1 MPTPK
6 AKSKITF
13 PDVGVVTESLQNS
26 SRARGKSTVKGVKQ
40 PTSLSKDAVSALAL
54 ALDNVPKGETPE
66 YTWCGV
72 KKFAYQLP
80 EELRKKL
87 LLMIDDYQ
95 FTAPQLFTVLEPYV
109 NQTSVHLTAW
119 IIAKHRLR
127 LKSSGCSCKNV
138 VGEV

>member
-1 MPTPK
+1 MPK
-6 AKSKITF
+6 AKNKMSS

-26 SRARGKSTVKGVKQ
+26 LPVRGKSTVKDVKQ
-40 PTSLSKDAVSALAL
+40 LTNLSDDAVSALAL
-54 ALDNVPKGETPE
+54 ALDSIPVGETPE

-72 KKFAYQLP
+72 KRFAYQLP

-95 FTAPQLFTVLEPYV
+95 FTAPQLFLVLEPFV
-109 NQTSVHLTAW
+109 KQTSVHLTPW
-119 IIAKHRLR
+119 IISKHRLR

>member
-6 AKSKITF
+6 AKSKMSSL
-13 PDVGVVTESLQNS
+13 DVGVVTESSLNS
-26 SRARGKSTVKGVKQ
+26 SPVRGKSTVKDVKQ
-40 PTSLSKDAVSALAL
+40 QTNLSDEAVKSLEIALE
-54 ALDNVPKGETPE
+54 NIRKGETPE

-72 KKFAYQLP
+72 KRFAYQLP

-109 NQTSVHLTAW
+109 KQTSVHLTPW
-119 IIAKHRLR
+119 IISKHRLR

-138 VGEV
+138 AGEV

>member
-6 AKSKITF
+6 AKSKMTS

-26 SRARGKSTVKGVKQ
+26 LPVRGKSTVKGVRQ
-40 PTSLSKDAVSALAL
+40 PTSLSEDAVKALAL
-54 ALDNVPKGETPE
+54 ALESINTGETPE

-72 KKFAYQLP
+72 KRFAYQLP

-87 LLMIDDYQ
+87 LSMIDDYTY
-95 FTAPQLFTVLEPYV
+95 TAPQIFSIVEPYAV
-109 NQTSVHLTAW
+109 QSDVHLTAW
-119 IIAKHRLR
+119 IISKHRLR
-127 LKSSGCSCKNV
+127 LKSSGCSCKPV

>member
-1 MPTPK
+1 MPK
-6 AKSKITF
+6 AKNKMSS
-13 PDVGVVTESLQNS
+13 PDVGVVTESLQNF
-26 SRARGKSTVKGVKQ
+26 SRVRGKSTVKDVKQ
-40 PTSLSKDAVSALAL
+40 LTNLSDDAVSALAL
-54 ALDNVPKGETPE
+54 ALDSIPVGETPE

-72 KKFAYQLP
+72 KRFAYQLP

-95 FTAPQLFTVLEPYV
+95 FTAPQLFLVLEPFV
-109 NQTSVHLTAW
+109 KQTSVHLTPW
-119 IIAKHRLR
+119 IISKHRLR